1 MAEGL
6 QGLDVPWCPH
16 GPPAPSRLSKKE
28 RISVSFIPL
37 YHLPSES
44 EGKEA
49 LPGHPKV
56 SEFLYRARQIFAA
69 FLCWG
74 RGVNDVA
81 LMPTSFLGLLPGE
94 ETFLFLTEVKVPGSL
109 SSLAPNVCPR
119 HWDKTLVPDPG
130 PIWVFLNPSHQSG
143 PEVAQQDS
151 PAPSPAPNPRMVLFI
166 LNR

>member
-119 HWDKTLVPDPG
+119 HWDKTLVPSGCFSTPPISQDQRWLSRTAQPLPQPPTPG
-130 PIWVFLNPSHQSG
+130 WYFS
-143 PEVAQQDS
+143 
-151 PAPSPAPNPRMVLFI
+151 F
-166 LNR
+166 